1 MPKKPKKEDIEKPKE
16 ALEQEKTPEKEEPK
30 INPRWDL
37 INELYDAVD
46 NSIVNLGNK
55 NEMNFV
61 EISMALH
68 MINKKIEYE
77 QFRAMF
83 DFNIEGI
90 NEPNKTKSPDSMYRW
105 SKWSQSHV
113 DFVEDSQFQYQ
124 AISNT
129 V

>member
-1 MPKKPKKEDIEKPKE
+1 MAEKKKAKKKAKAEAEEAVKLANEEEEK
-16 ALEQEKTPEKEEPK
+16 LEETKEEK

-46 NSIVNLGNK
+46 NSIVELGNK

-83 DFNIEGI
+83 DFNIEGMQ
-90 NEPNKTKSPDSMYRW
+90 NNQPKSSAESMYR
-105 SKWSQSHV
+105 
-113 DFVEDSQFQYQ
+113 
-124 AISNT
+124 
-129 V
+129 

>member
-16 ALEQEKTPEKEEPK
+16 ALEQEITPEKEEPK

-46 NSIVNLGNK
+46 NNIVDLGNK

-90 NEPNKTKSPDSMYRW
+90 NEPNKTKSPDSMYR
-105 SKWSQSHV
+105 
-113 DFVEDSQFQYQ
+113 
-124 AISNT
+124 
-129 V
+129 